1 MYTKYTIKRLLS
13 KARST
18 ALSKSLKEYPTGKF
32 KHLDHSLI
40 VDEDG
45 GSILRVKLERSYK
58 GSKIKEVVY
67 EDEYL

>member
-1 MYTKYTIKRLLS
+1 MYTKYTIKKLLS

-18 ALSKSLKEYPTGKF
+18 ALLKSLKEYPTGKF
-32 KHLDHSLI
+32 KHLNHSLI

-45 GSILRVKLERSYK
+45 GSFLRVKLERSYK
-58 GSKIKEVVY
+58 GSKVKEVVY